1 MHRKSEDGEA
11 LIWFALFTAFIVVPL
26 MTLSMNYAHLARIAS
41 RLQTATDAACEDAA
55 YSAVDYAAYRDGG
68 EVTFRPGWYVVSV
81 AQSTFWNV
89 LTDHYRADFAPAL
102 SVSPNYAAATVTCTS
117 TATVKLYPLG
127 VPVGVT
133 KTLVRQSISAIRFSR
148 R

>member
-1 MHRKSEDGEA
+1 MCERERGQS
-11 LIWFALFTAFIVVPL
+11 LIWFAMFTAFIVVPL
-26 MTLSMNYAHLARIAS
+26 MALSMNYAHLARIAS

-55 YSAVDYAAYRDGG
+55 YSAVDYAAYRDSG

-89 LTDHYRADFAPAL
+89 LSDHYRADFSPAL
-102 SVSPNYAAATVTCTS
+102 SVSPNYAAAAVSCTS
-117 TATVKLYPLG
+117 TAIVRLYPLG
-127 VPVGVT
+127 LPFGVT
-133 KTLVRQSISAIRFSR
+133 KTLVRQSTSAIRFSR